1 VRATP
6 VSTLTGHGKLL
17 IDYFSLDVE
26 GAELAALDAIDW
38 DKVQIDVFTSGRNGG
53 GEELEVL
60 MRGNGYRPSM
70 KIGPDVLYVHRDAR
84 VANEHLADVEAV
96 AVGEVVSPMG
106 HGAQHVRIRSDGTIH
121 IEFAFAVAELLPRST
136 IQFSIAGI
144 REAGLTFPFLP
155 EGGSTVECNL
165 PGGTLTAW
173 DCCSF
178 SVRVFDEW
186 GLPVFATSAD
196 FALAHELRS

>member
-1 VRATP
+1 
-6 VSTLTGHGKLL
+6 
-17 IDYFSLDVE
+17 
-26 GAELAALDAIDW
+26 
-38 DKVQIDVFTSGRNGG
+38 
-53 GEELEVL
+53 

-96 AVGEVVSPMG
+96 AVGEVVSPMEY
-106 HGAQHVRIRSDGTIH
+106 GAQHVRIRSDGTIH

-186 GLPVFATSAD
+186 GGPPGVGDFGGLRTSTRSFGRKHSSWTWLTPTASTMG
-196 FALAHELRS
+196 AIVNMNRTRVCAQVLGTLRARKGTRKWNTPIQK